1 MKKKNLRQPLPPPED
16 LGRGTGPAAMTG
28 RPSIGGEF
36 KNGAEVTARPMGG
49 GRSGGGATT
58 AIVLAPQDGQKRD
71 PAR

>member
-1 MKKKNLRQPLPPPED
+1 
-16 LGRGTGPAAMTG
+16 MTW
-28 RPSIGGEF
+28 RPSGGGEE
-36 KNGAEVTARPMGG
+36 KNGPEVTPRWIGG